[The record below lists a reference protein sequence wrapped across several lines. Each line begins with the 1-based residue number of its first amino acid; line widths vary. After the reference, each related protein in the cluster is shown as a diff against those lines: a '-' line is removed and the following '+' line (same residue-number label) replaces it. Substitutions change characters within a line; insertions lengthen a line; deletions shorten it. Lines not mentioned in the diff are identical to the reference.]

1 MSKKLLIALVF
12 PVIASCAGQP
22 MRADNMAA
30 AGQMGPGL
38 LSGIENAYAA
48 GDYRI
53 NALDLLQIS
62 VFQIADLSFPELR
75 VDAAGRIEMPLIGS
89 VNAAGRTP
97 SELSAEIRRLL
108 LDRYLQNPQ
117 VTVIVK
123 EASSQKVTVDGAV
136 TEPGVYEMTGRT
148 TLLQAVAMAKGP
160 TRISDLRNV
169 AVFRNVDGQRM
180 AAVFDL
186 AAIRAGQLPDPVLQG
201 DDIVVVDTS
210 QLNSVMRDI
219 VSALPALA
227 VFRAY

>member
-12 PVIASCAGQP
+12 PVIASCASQP

-30 AGQMGPGL
+30 AGQLAPGP
-38 LSGIENAYAA
+38 LSGIENAEAA

-62 VFQIADLSFPELR
+62 VFQIADISFPELR